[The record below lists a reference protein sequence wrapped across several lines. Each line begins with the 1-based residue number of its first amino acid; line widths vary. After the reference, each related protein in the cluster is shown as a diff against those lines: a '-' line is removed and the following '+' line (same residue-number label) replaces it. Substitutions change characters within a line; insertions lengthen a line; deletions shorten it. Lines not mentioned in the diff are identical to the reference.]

1 MASLLSSGCRP
12 TGLAVCA
19 EFSPRSIS
27 TPQAARRKTR
37 SETESSREP
46 LSHFSPSDPEGGFSC
61 GSLFDRPDL
70 GSVNIIQPSW
80 KIGWSGGGICHNGE
94 FRASSLK
101 TLSSSSRSNFSN
113 SSNSLDVFFSTSVYL
128 PVISYEITFNEPEG
142 EYRLPPQSPLI
153 CLVYYT
159 HKCPPVK
166 PGKVKNTDTRARRIT
181 LSPSRILLL
190 AKIVIH
196 QSHHVDERPEFPGP
210 IPLRR
215 ERGPAP
221 ACSTPTPSASRQDRS
236 TSGRCQ

>member
-19 EFSPRSIS
+19 EFSPRSIP

-61 GSLFDRPDL
+61 GSLFERPDL
-70 GSVNIIQPSW
+70 GSVNITQPSW

-94 FRASSLK
+94 FRASSSK
-101 TLSSSSRSNFSN
+101 TLSRSSGSNFSKSSNVNFSN
-113 SSNSLDVFFSTSVYL
+113 SSGVSFAISVYPPIIFDEATGGRPL
-128 PVISYEITFNEPEG
+128 F
-142 EYRLPPQSPLI
+142 RLI
-153 CLVYYT
+153 
-159 HKCPPVK
+159 
-166 PGKVKNTDTRARRIT
+166 RIT

-196 QSHHVDERPEFPGP
+196 RSHHVDERPEFPGP

-221 ACSTPTPSASRQDRS
+221 ECSTPAPSASRQEHR
-236 TSGRCQ
+236 TPRRCW